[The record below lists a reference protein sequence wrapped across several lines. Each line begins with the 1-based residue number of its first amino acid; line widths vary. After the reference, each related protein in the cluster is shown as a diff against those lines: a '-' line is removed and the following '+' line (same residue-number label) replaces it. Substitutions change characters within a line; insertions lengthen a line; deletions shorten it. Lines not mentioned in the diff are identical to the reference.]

1 MIYLLHGENEFE
13 KRQKLAAILGGVD
26 YGRYDGEE
34 LDEGRLRELLAGQT
48 LFSDDASIVITNLSD
63 NTELWAKLPEL
74 VSVADKKVIL
84 LEEKPD
90 KRTKT
95 YKWLTKQAEVQ
106 ECVPFGERDGAKV
119 SAWLV
124 QRAKQAHEVAL
135 ANDQAQLIVERLGHD
150 QLRLDKFLE
159 QLALADTIDE
169 DLIRALLPMAK
180 SESAFELFEAVL
192 DGDKKAVKNI
202 IHYLETTGGDDAAYQ
217 TLGLVTSQ
225 LTTLAGLVLGGSQ
238 TEVASDLGAHP
249 FVVRK
254 LANRASQIDRQ
265 KLRKMIVA
273 LAYADQQMKAT
284 AVSPWLLLEAAL
296 IEMTM

>member
-1 MIYLLHGENEFE
+1 MIFLLYGENEFA
-13 KRQKLAAILGGVD
+13 KRQKLAELVGVEAE
-26 YGRYDGEE
+26 RYDGEE
-34 LDEGRLRELLAGQT
+34 LDAATLRDILQGQT
-48 LFSDDASIVITNLSD
+48 LFVTERTVVISNLSD
-63 NTELWAKLPEL
+63 NSELWANFPEL
-74 VSVADKKVIL
+74 AAQTDTTIIL
-84 LEEKPD
+84 LETKPD

-124 QRAKQAHEVAL
+124 QRAKQAHKVTL
-135 ANDQAQLIVERLGHD
+135 TNDQAQLIVERLGHD

-284 AVSPWLLLEAAL
+284 SVSPWLLLEAAL
-296 IEMTM
+296 IEMTI